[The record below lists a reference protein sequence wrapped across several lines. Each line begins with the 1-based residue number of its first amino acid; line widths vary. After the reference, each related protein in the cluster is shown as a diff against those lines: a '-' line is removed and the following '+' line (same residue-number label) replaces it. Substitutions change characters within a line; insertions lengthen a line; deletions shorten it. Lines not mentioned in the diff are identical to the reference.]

1 MKLIKFIF
9 SAVLLSFLFVG
20 CSSDDS
26 EGSSDT
32 DTGWLE
38 FTINGELKNGDF
50 RIEQTSDYLINPNYS
65 GGSVSGTLLPSNNP
79 DLFTAMLTFSDENQ
93 NLLSIMS
100 FVVEVG
106 QVELINFQILAGIY
120 GFSPF
125 IPEENFNLSVSQYE
139 TAMVSYSQTPLLKE
153 IKGNFS
159 GSVRAVSIDDPDDY
173 KTHTISGEFYI
184 KHAL

>member
-1 MKLIKFIF
+1 MKFIKFIF

-26 EGSSDT
+26 GGSSDA

-38 FTINGELKNGDF
+38 FTINGELMTGDYK
-50 RIEQTSDYLINPNYS
+50 IEQTSDYVINPNYS
-65 GGSVSGTLLPSNNP
+65 GGSVSGILLPSNNP

-106 QVELINFQILAGIY
+106 QVELINFQILAGIS

-125 IPEENFNLSVSQYE
+125 LPQENFSLTVTQYE
-139 TAMVSYSQTPLLKE
+139 TANVSYSPTPLLRE
-153 IKGNFS
+153 IKGSFS
-159 GSVRAVSIDDPDDY
+159 GSVGAANMSDPDDV
-173 KTHTISGEFYI
+173 KSHTISGDFYI
-184 KHAL
+184 KQAL